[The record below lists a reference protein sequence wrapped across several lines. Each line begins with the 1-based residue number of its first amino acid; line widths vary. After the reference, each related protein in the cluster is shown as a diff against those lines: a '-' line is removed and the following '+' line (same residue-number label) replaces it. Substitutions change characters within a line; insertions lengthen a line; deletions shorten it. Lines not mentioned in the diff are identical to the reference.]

1 MSARIACRL
10 LIACV
15 WIGGTAGTVQAQTA
29 GPDDFA
35 HFAYDRNASLNMKQI
50 SAKVRDGVTVHD
62 ITYTGSNGDTVP
74 AYLVIPK
81 GAGKFAG
88 IIWGHWMM
96 QGAAN
101 SNRSEF
107 LEEAV
112 ALAHAGVVS
121 LLVDAPP
128 NRPDFKPPAGPETL
142 AQQIVD
148 IRRGVDL
155 LLSRSHIDARRIA
168 YVGHSFD
175 AAIGAALD
183 ATDKRFTTFVFMSG
197 PQNLDKQVRWTNPA
211 TYANSFGPAP
221 ALFQYGLH
229 DELIPLAHAKDYV
242 AMVSGPKTVEFYDAG
257 HALNGKAQADRDSFL
272 KKALNLN
279 R

>member
-1 MSARIACRL
+1 MSARTACGL
-10 LIACV
+10 LIACT
-15 WIGGTAGTVQAQTA
+15 WIGTGAVQARTA

-35 HFAYDRNASLNMKQI
+35 HFAYDRSASLNVKQI
-50 SAKVRDGVTVHD
+50 SVEVRNSVTVQD
-62 ITYTGSNGDTVP
+62 ITYTGANGDTVP
-74 AYLVIPK
+74 AYLIIPK

-96 QGAAN
+96 QGASN

-107 LEEAV
+107 LDEAI
-112 ALAHAGVVS
+112 ALAPAGVVS
-121 LLVDAPP
+121 LLIDAPV
-128 NRPDFKPPAGPETL
+128 NRPDFKPPAGPEIP

-155 LLSRSHIDARRIA
+155 LLSRSDIDAGRIA
-168 YVGHSFD
+168 YVGHSFG

-183 ATDKRFTTFVFMSG
+183 ATEKRFRAFVFMSG

-211 TYANSFGPAP
+211 TYADSFGPAP

-229 DELIPLAHAKDYV
+229 DEMIPLAHAKDYV
-242 AMVSGPKTVEFYDAG
+242 AMVSGPKTVTFYDAG
-257 HALNGKAQADRDSFL
+257 HALNDKARADRDSFL
-272 KKALNLN
+272 GKTLKLKP
-279 R
+279 

>member
-1 MSARIACRL
+1 MSARIACGL

-15 WIGGTAGTVQAQTA
+15 WIGGTTGAAQAQTA

-35 HFAYDRNASLNMKQI
+35 HFAYDRNAPLNMKKI
-50 SAKVRDGVTVHD
+50 SAKVRDGVTVQD
-62 ITYTGSNGDTVP
+62 VTYTGSNGDTVP
-74 AYLVIPK
+74 AYLVTPK

-107 LEEAV
+107 LDEAV
-112 ALAHAGVVS
+112 AIAPAGVVS
-121 LLVDAPP
+121 LLIDAPP
-128 NRPDFKPPAGPETL
+128 NRPDFKPPAGPEIP

-155 LLSRSHIDARRIA
+155 LLSRPDIDASRIA

-183 ATDKRFTTFVFMSG
+183 AADKRFAAFVFMGG

-229 DELIPLAHAKDYV
+229 DELIPVAHAKDYV

-257 HALNGKAQADRDSFL
+257 HALNDKAQADRDGFL
-272 KKALNLN
+272 KKALKLD